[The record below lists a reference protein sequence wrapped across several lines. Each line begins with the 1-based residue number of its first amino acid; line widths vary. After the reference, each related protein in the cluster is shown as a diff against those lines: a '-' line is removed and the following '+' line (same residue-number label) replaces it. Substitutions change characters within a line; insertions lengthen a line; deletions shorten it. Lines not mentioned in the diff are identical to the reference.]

1 MNIQLNR
8 DDQFIDDLDSKL
20 NNEEKLSSWDLFHMS
35 YQSSV
40 ATSTPEFKGLT
51 APNHLPHVNFLQH
64 QLDSAQQVVEE
75 MNGRGI
81 LADEVGLGKT
91 IEAGLILKEYMIRG
105 LVKKALILVP
115 ASLVNQWVNEL
126 NQKFYIPAISQR
138 KRPVW
143 DQQNIVVTS
152 LDTAKRPVHRDVILE
167 QEYDFVLIDEAH
179 KLKNHKTK
187 NYEFVRALKKKYC
200 LLLTATPVQNK
211 LTDIFNLV
219 SILKPGY
226 LGSYDEFTK
235 KFGRDRKNLFNDGKL
250 KQLVQNVM
258 VRNRREDTG
267 IDWTKRHVK
276 TIWVDFTEDEQEAYD
291 ELSHISRE
299 TSNFSSITYTRE
311 LCSSRE
317 ACYLSLRKLVN
328 ENNELPNRDDYEA
341 FMQRIE
347 QLPHHAKAD
356 KVIELIQNTDEKFI
370 IFTEYRATQFYLQWY
385 LQQHGISSVPF
396 RGGFKRSKKDW
407 MRQLFENHAQVL
419 IATEAGGEG
428 INLQFCNNMINYDL
442 PWNPMRL
449 EQRIGRIHRFGQEQ
463 DVHIYNFAIRNTMEE
478 HVLHLLYEKIKLF
491 ERVVGNLDD
500 ILADLDIGDVEK
512 EIQSIFQESAT
523 DGEAKIKLENLSSV
537 ISYAQNQYLEE
548 DQHGSRES
556 S

>member
-1 MNIQLNR
+1 MNIQINR
-8 DDQFIDDLDSKL
+8 DQRFIDELDNKL
-20 NNEEKLSSWDLFHMS
+20 ENEGPFCSWELFKMS
-35 YQSSV
+35 YHSSV
-40 ATSTPEFKGLT
+40 ATMTEEFKGLT
-51 APNHLPHVNFLQH
+51 APSRLPHITFLQH
-64 QLDSAQQVVEE
+64 QLDCAKQVIEE

-91 IEAGLILKEYMIRG
+91 IEAGLVLKEYMIRG

-126 NQKFYIPAISQR
+126 RQKFYIPAISQG

-143 DQQNIVVTS
+143 DQNNVVVTS
-152 LDTAKRPVHRDVILE
+152 LDTAKRPPHRETILE
-167 QEYDFVLIDEAH
+167 QDYDFVLIDEAH

-187 NYEFVRALKKKYC
+187 NYEFVRSLRKKYC

-226 LGSYDEFTK
+226 LGNYDEFTK
-235 KFGRDRKNLFNDGKL
+235 QFGRDRKNLFNDTHL
-250 KQLVQNVM
+250 KQLVQKVM
-258 VRNRREDTG
+258 VRNRRGDTG
-267 IDWTKRHVK
+267 IDWTKRNVE
-276 TIWVDFTEDEQEAYD
+276 TVWINFSDEEQQAYNELVEIVD
-291 ELSHISRE
+291 E
-299 TSNFSSITYTRE
+299 TSNFSSITFTRE

-317 ACYLSLRKLVN
+317 ACYLSLKKLVN
-328 ENNELPNRDDYEA
+328 QGNTKNTEAYEA
-341 FMQRIE
+341 FMKRIE

-356 KVIELIQNTDEKFI
+356 KVVELMKDKDEKFI

-396 RGGFKRSKKDW
+396 RGGFKRGKKDW

-449 EQRIGRIHRFGQEQ
+449 EQRIGRIHRFGQEE
-463 DVHIYNFAIRNTMEE
+463 DVNIYNFAIKNTMEE
-478 HVLHLLYEKIKLF
+478 HVLNLLYEKIQLF
-491 ERVVGNLDD
+491 ERVIGNLDA
-500 ILADLDIGDVEK
+500 ILADLEIQDVEH
-512 EIQSIFQESAT
+512 EIQTIFQESAT
-523 DGEAKIKLENLSSV
+523 EGEARIKLENLSSV
-537 ISYAQNQYLEE
+537 ISYAQQQQSEE
-548 DQHGSRES
+548 DWNDTRES